1 MVRRTVSKQTYGNW
15 VNPVLPLPEPS
26 NDPLNPESRNN
37 HAYLNFVTG
46 EWNHTWGPFPAGPRG
61 NPFIGDANQDFE
73 RDRLE
78 SELPYIIEKSSRWD
92 LGMTSDVSL
101 KGIRKVL
108 VIPARFLDKQNI
120 IIQQKHLLG
129 LIICK
134 LINLVIRSMPEP
146 ISNPISPSL
155 LKS

>member
-1 MVRRTVSKQTYGNW
+1 M
-15 VNPVLPLPEPS
+15 EPYLGAFS
-26 NDPLNPESRNN
+26 SR
-37 HAYLNFVTG
+37 
-46 EWNHTWGPFPAGPRG
+46 PSG

-108 VIPARFLDKQNI
+108 VIPARFLDQTEYYYSA
-120 IIQQKHLLG
+120 QHLLG